1 MKNKTTLSLFLVL
14 AFCLVFSQS
23 TVAQERGSEA
33 KLDDAETGLSEVN
46 RLLAPQTRE
55 LMSRTLLGHGTE
67 IVGDDKQL
75 FLINFDQPM
84 GIMKDASNPDN
95 IQFWYVVLTQEAAAD
110 ETEAQTIL
118 AAEPALPEEFALSQN
133 YPNPFNPSTTI
144 KFQLPDK
151 NGLQPIRTVLK
162 IYDILG
168 RQVRTVVDEEMPP
181 GFYTKQ
187 WDGLN
192 DRGIRI
198 STGVYF
204 YTLTAGEFRDS
215 KKMLMIK

>member
-14 AFCLVFSQS
+14 AFCFVLSQS
-23 TVAQERGSEA
+23 TVAQQSASKTTLG
-33 KLDDAETGLSEVN
+33 DAETGLSEAN

-55 LMSRTLLGHGTE
+55 LLSRTLLGHGTE

-75 FLINFDQPM
+75 FLINFEQPM

-95 IQFWYVVLTQEAAAD
+95 IQYWYVVLTQEAAAD
-110 ETEAQTIL
+110 ETESQTVV
-118 AAEPALPEEFALSQN
+118 AAEAVLPKEFALSQN

-151 NGLQPIRTVLK
+151 NGMQAIRTVLK

-168 RQVRTVVDEEMPP
+168 RLVRTVVDEEMSP

-187 WDGLN
+187 WNGLN
-192 DRGIRI
+192 DQGIRI

-215 KKMLMIK
+215 KKMLLIK

>member
-14 AFCLVFSQS
+14 AFCLVLSQS
-23 TVAQERGSEA
+23 AVAQQSASKTTLG
-33 KLDDAETGLSEVN
+33 DAETGLSEAN

-118 AAEPALPEEFALSQN
+118 AAEPALPQEFALSQN

-168 RQVRTVVDEEMPP
+168 RLVRTVVDEEMSP

-192 DRGIRI
+192 DRGVRI

>member
-1 MKNKTTLSLFLVL
+1 MKNKTILSLFLVL
-14 AFCLVFSQS
+14 AFCLVLNQS
-23 TVAQERGSEA
+23 ALAQKKASEITM
-33 KLDDAETGLSEVN
+33 DEAETGLSKANHFLTPE
-46 RLLAPQTRE
+46 TRE
-55 LMSRTLLGHGTE
+55 FMSRTLVSHGNE

-84 GIMKDASNPDN
+84 GIMKDASNPEN
-95 IQFWYVVLTQEAAAD
+95 VQFWYVVLSKEAAVD
-110 ETEAQTIL
+110 ETKSHNVL
-118 AAEPALPEEFALSQN
+118 AAEPALPKEFALSQN

-151 NGLQPIRTVLK
+151 NGLEPVRTVLK

-168 RQVRTVVDEEMPP
+168 RLVRTVVDEEMPP

-187 WDGLN
+187 WQGLN
-192 DRGIRI
+192 DQGNRI
-198 STGVYF
+198 SSGVYF